1 MDEIM
6 TESVRRDRWGRYLV
20 VPPGGGKPVGY
31 TRATTISKAL
41 DDTSS
46 LMAWGERMTAIGMA
60 QRPDILAQ
68 VLDAVDDKQTLN
80 KLCERAKE
88 QGGATVRRDLGT
100 ALHSILERA
109 FTDPDYTPPPA
120 HVADVAAVRQVLE
133 AHGYRPVSGMHEQ
146 IVVSDA
152 RKVAG
157 TFDMVLEKNGVTYIA
172 DIKTGSS
179 VTYGALAFC
188 VQLGLYATAD
198 AIYKQGAKKDGS
210 EDERLPMPAVDQ
222 HQAIIIHVEPGSG
235 QATLHLLHLDRTL
248 VDLAMAVR
256 AARTQKDLISR
267 LEPVETRNMWMR
279 RRVQAAVE
287 INKQFVAANWPP
299 SIATPKN
306 VATWTDHEVDDLDT
320 IMYRIEADLSVSW
333 PDPDPRILAVPPRH
347 TITASDSPPAMQ
359 MPDEGEQAPKHAAR
373 LKQRYSALTE
383 DQTARL
389 SIFVLEAREAMVP
402 IRVAETPT
410 ARRCHIAEALLNL
423 IERNIDDEQIRA
435 LLVTVLG
442 DIAEIP
448 TMTPGALVGLLDW
461 QQAQTFAGLTELLDH
476 QTMKEN
482 TNVIR

>member
-1 MDEIM
+1 MDEIL

-60 QRPDILAQ
+60 QRPDLLAQ
-68 VLDAVDDKQTLN
+68 VLDHVDDKTALN

-109 FTDPDYTPPPA
+109 FTDPTYTPPPA
-120 HVADVAAVRQVLE
+120 NAGDVAAVLQVIE
-133 AHGYRPVSGMHEQ
+133 AHGYRPVAGMHEQ

-157 TFDMVLEKNGVTYIA
+157 TFDLLLEKNGVTYIT
-172 DIKTGSS
+172 DIKTGSN
-179 VTYGALAFC
+179 VTYGALGFG

-198 AIYKQGAKKDGS
+198 NIYVQGAAKDGS
-210 EDERLPMPAVDQ
+210 EDQRLPMPAVDQ

-248 VDLAMAVR
+248 IDLAMAVR
-256 AARTQKDLISR
+256 AARAQKDLIER

-279 RRVQAAVE
+279 RRVQAAVDV
-287 INKQFVAANWPP
+287 NKQFVAANWPA
-299 SIATPKN
+299 SIGTPKH
-306 VATWTDHEVDDLDT
+306 AAIWTDHEIDDLDT
-320 IMYRIEADLSVSW
+320 VMHRIEADLDIPW
-333 PDPDPRILAVPPRH
+333 PDPDPRIVAVQPRR
-347 TITASDSPPAMQ
+347 TTPVPEVSQGPQ
-359 MPDEGEQAPKHAAR
+359 MPDEGDQAPEHAVTLR
-373 LKQRYSALTE
+373 ERYSGLTE

-423 IERNIDDEQIRA
+423 IERNVDDEQIRA

-442 DIAEIP
+442 DIATIP
-448 TMTPGALVGLLDW
+448 TMTLGALVGLLDW

-476 QTMKEN
+476 QTMKES